1 MIFDQRTYTCR
12 AGTIKKQ
19 LALYEEHGWGPQTR
33 HLGQPIVYAVT
44 EVGNVYTYVH
54 IWGYS
59 DITDRATKRE
69 DMQADADWQKYLTLS
84 GEAGYLIAQDNRIL
98 VAAPFYSPPGE
109 FEKLNSD

>member
-1 MIFDQRTYTCR
+1 MCIRDR
-12 AGTIKKQ
+12 
-19 LALYEEHGWGPQTR
+19 HGWGPQTR

-44 EVGNVYTYVH
+44 EVGNVNTYVH
-54 IWGYS
+54 IWAYS

-69 DMQADADWQKYLTLS
+69 AMQADPNWQKYLTLS

-98 VAAPFYSPPGE
+98 VSAPFYSPPGE